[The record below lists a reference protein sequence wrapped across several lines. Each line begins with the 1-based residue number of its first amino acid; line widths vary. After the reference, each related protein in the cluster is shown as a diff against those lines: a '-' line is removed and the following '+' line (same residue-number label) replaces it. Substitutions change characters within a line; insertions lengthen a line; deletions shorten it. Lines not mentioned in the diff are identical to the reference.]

1 MPKNDNQYAIQI
13 ILYGILVILVHKLKI
28 TGGIKMNKNWRLD
41 ALYTDFDSEDFL
53 KDIKALETELEMLNQ
68 TVLELKDSKSLEVF
82 FRHLEAFDRLT
93 TTLLSYCSL
102 TFSINT
108 KHEKA
113 LQYQDKILA
122 IYKDATLAKTKLIK
136 YLNQVDDLHSFLKT
150 SDYLSSLS
158 YIILELKASG
168 RHMLSEAEEV
178 IASKLSI
185 TGSNAWR
192 TLQSKL
198 TSTLTA
204 TIVRNGVAETL
215 PIAAIR
221 NLASDAD
228 PKVRK
233 AAYEAELKAYEKI
246 DEAVALSL
254 NSIKGEVITMS
265 ALRGY
270 GSPLE
275 KTLKDSRMSQ
285 KTLDAMFAAIKAYIP
300 EFQRYL
306 VAKSEMLGHK
316 KGLPFYDL
324 FAPIGSQSKK
334 YTYEEG
340 CAFVLENFVQFSDKL
355 HDVAK
360 VAMENAWID
369 VEPKDGKVSGAFC
382 SDLHPIKEFRVMLNY
397 TGNLGDITTLAHEL
411 GHGYHA
417 ICANEENI
425 LNIDSPMPL
434 AETAS
439 TFCETI
445 VNNAALKIASKEE
458 AITILENS
466 LQDATQVI
474 CDIYSRFIFESAL
487 FETRA
492 DHPLSVSE
500 LKTIMLNAQKEAYGV
515 GLDHEHL
522 HPYMWLIKPHYY
534 SAGLNSYN
542 FPYAFGLLFAKG
554 LYAKYLEDKSYFVAH
569 YDTLLA
575 SAGKMDI
582 VDVCKIMDIDVE
594 SEDFWLKSLEII
606 KKDIDAFVA
615 LAI

>member
-1 MPKNDNQYAIQI
+1 MS
-13 ILYGILVILVHKLKI
+13 
-28 TGGIKMNKNWRLD
+28 MNWSLNE
-41 ALYTDFDSEDFL
+41 LYTDFDSEDFL
-53 KDIKALETELEMLNQ
+53 KDIKALESELEMLNQ
-68 TVLELKDSKSLEVF
+68 TAVALRDVKSLETYF
-82 FRHLEAFDRLT
+82 KHLEAFERLT
-93 TTLLSYCSL
+93 STLFSYCSL

-113 LQYQDKILA
+113 LQYQDKILS
-122 IYKDATLAKTKLIK
+122 IFQNATLAKTKLIK
-136 YLNQVDDLHSFLKT
+136 FLNQVDDIETLIET

-168 RHMLSEAEEV
+168 HHMLSEAEEV

-185 TGSNAWR
+185 TGSTAWS

-204 TIVRNGVAETL
+204 TIVRKGVEETL
-215 PIAAIR
+215 PISAIR

-228 PKVRK
+228 SSVRK
-233 AAYEAELKAYEKI
+233 SAYEAELKAYEKI
-246 DEAVALSL
+246 DEAIALSL

-265 ALRGY
+265 TLRGY
-270 GSPLE
+270 SSPLE

-285 KTLDAMFAAIKAYIP
+285 KTLDAMLAAIKIYIP

-306 VAKSEMLGHK
+306 VTKGKLLGHK
-316 KGLPFYDL
+316 NGLPFYDL
-324 FAPIGSQSKK
+324 FAPIGEHSKK

-340 CAFVLENFVQFSDKL
+340 CDFVLTNFRQFSDRL
-355 HDVAK
+355 YTVAK
-360 VAMENAWID
+360 DAMEKAWID
-369 VEPKDGKVSGAFC
+369 VAPKDGKVSGAFC
-382 SDLHPIKEFRVMLNY
+382 ADLHPIQEFRVMLNY
-397 TGNLGDITTLAHEL
+397 TGNLGDVTTLAHEL

-417 ICANEENI
+417 MCANDENI
-425 LNIDSPMPL
+425 LNINSPMPL

-445 VNNAALKIASKEE
+445 VNNAALKMASQEE
-458 AITILENS
+458 AITILENA

-474 CDIYSRFIFESAL
+474 CDIYSRFIFESEL
-487 FETRA
+487 FGTRA

-500 LKTIMLNAQKEAYGV
+500 LNTIMLNAQKAAYGK
-515 GLDHEHL
+515 GLNHEFL

-534 SAGLNSYN
+534 SAELNFYN

-554 LYAKYLEDKSYFVAH
+554 LYAKYLNDPEYFVAH
-569 YDTLLA
+569 YDQLLA

-582 VDVCKIMDIDVE
+582 VDVCRIMDIDVE
-594 SEDFWLKSLEII
+594 TEDFWIESLKII
-606 KKDIDAFVA
+606 TNDIDQFEQLVEKSMK
-615 LAI
+615 